1 MFLKIVENLFMREE
15 NLAVRADTE
24 NGTFCVQ
31 MHMTAAK
38 FLLYIHLSDVALLI
52 SINFEL

>member
-1 MFLKIVENLFMREE
+1 MREE
-15 NLAVRADTE
+15 NLAVRADAE